1 MKIFRSRGMAAV
13 VTIAAVVLS
22 ILLGGRHSLKELAS
36 EVDAAFYFGAEKDGY
51 SIASDLEKR
60 GNAAYNLAG
69 IALRYYGEEQPEIQ
83 AVEQAR
89 DALAQ
94 ADSVKEM
101 AAANRLLEEA
111 VPLLHGLLKETALS
125 ANDAKYPDRLYDE
138 FRSRGRTIA
147 RDGYNRLA
155 ADYNRQ
161 LERFPA
167 NLLAG
172 LTGVRPAELFE

>member
-36 EVDAAFYFGAEKDGY
+36 EVDAAFYFGVEKDGY

-89 DALAQ
+89 DALA
-94 ADSVKEM
+94 
-101 AAANRLLEEA
+101 
-111 VPLLHGLLKETALS
+111 
-125 ANDAKYPDRLYDE
+125 
-138 FRSRGRTIA
+138 
-147 RDGYNRLA
+147 
-155 ADYNRQ
+155 
-161 LERFPA
+161 
-167 NLLAG
+167 
-172 LTGVRPAELFE
+172 